1 MYKCEHCDR
10 IFKTKHQRGGHQ
22 RVHSTKI
29 RSGKEIDVLRQNS
42 LKRHLEFYNK
52 YMENPFKCVN
62 CKELISYKKSIR
74 RRNDLKYRESKNVF
88 CSRSCRAVYN
98 NTHKSV
104 GIRRSK
110 LEIWLEQK
118 LNNIY
123 PFLEIHYC
131 RKDAINSELDIY
143 IPSLKLG
150 FELNGIYHYEP
161 IHGQQILENIQNNDK
176 RKFQACLEQNI
187 ELCIIDT
194 STLKYFKESN
204 ALPYLKIV
212 QNIINSKLPT
222 VVLPHA

>member
-10 IFKTKHQRGGHQ
+10 IFQTKSQRGGHQ

-29 RSGKEIDVLRQNS
+29 RSGKEIDVLRRNS
-42 LKRHLEFYNK
+42 EKRHKEIFNK
-52 YMENPFKCVN
+52 YMENPFKCAN
-62 CKELISYKKSIR
+62 CNKIISYEKSIR
-74 RRNDLKYRESKNVF
+74 RRSDLKYRKSKNVF
-88 CSRSCRAVYN
+88 CNMSCRAVYN
-98 NTHKSV
+98 NTHKTV

-110 LEIWLEQK
+110 LEIWLEEK
-118 LNNIY
+118 LNKIY
-123 PFLEIHYC
+123 PNLEIHYC

-187 ELCIIDT
+187 ELCIID
-194 STLKYFKESN
+194 SSSLKYFKESN
-204 ALPYLKIV
+204 ALPYLKII
-212 QNIINSKLPT
+212 QNIIECKLPCEDLNR
-222 VVLPHA
+222 V